1 MIEAKP
7 LEVIVQ
13 VERIYNVQETIA
25 DMKAM
30 GGQVGE
36 YALVVERLCVML
48 DRQEKEFRA
57 LNKDFGIAEAK
68 VMELEAEIDTLKT
81 RIKAF
86 VECDGE
92 KKSLCTECL
101 LKNRECH
108 CDCTNERITQRDVV
122 KIRRHVKKCFGSYY
136 KVPWRSEVCNNCEYC
151 KKCESISVSEDAQDE

>member
-1 MIEAKP
+1 MIEVKP

-36 YALVVERLCVML
+36 YALVVEKLC
-48 DRQEKEFRA
+48 DIIKRQEKEFRA
-57 LNKDFGIAEAK
+57 LNEDFGIAEAK
-68 VMELEAEIDTLKT
+68 VMELEAEIDTLKA
-81 RIKAF
+81 RIKL
-86 VECDGE
+86 
-92 KKSLCTECL
+92 S
-101 LKNRECH
+101 N
-108 CDCTNERITQRDVV
+108 Q
-122 KIRRHVKKCFGSYY
+122 IRQHVKKCFGSYY